1 MNGVTSSLQR
11 VSKHMTEKLILGL
24 YWRKEWANVRLRHLY
39 LENLY
44 SKETGVKELIAG
56 SQVDGYLEHRLDS
69 SGTQMRAVELLWG
82 RHFRGHTSMQPHLM
96 LVIIICPMLDDRIYG
111 IMIFLGFTRQ
121 PQLMKMER

>member
-11 VSKHMTEKLILGL
+11 LSKHMTEKLILG
-24 YWRKEWANVRLRHLY
+24 
-39 LENLY
+39 LY